1 MITKFK
7 SALLAAG
14 IALSAGSMIAAA
26 PASAQ
31 VNGIATT
38 EPAVVIARAAART
51 AAYNQINTTY
61 SAQLTQ
67 LTQYRQEMQTLQ
79 QSLDTDKDNQL
90 SQAEIDAN
98 PTVVQQIQA
107 KEQQIQQASQPI
119 VMAQYFV
126 IEQILGEL
134 VNARTQVISSKGIQL
149 MIAPDAIQYAPPQ
162 IDVTSDI
169 VAALDQRLPTVS
181 TTVPANWQPRQSTVQ
196 MQQAVQQVLVLA
208 AQQQAAQQAAQ
219 QQGAA
224 GGNVEGR

>member
-14 IALSAGSMIAAA
+14 IAFSAGSMIAAV

-38 EPAVVIARAAART
+38 EPAVVIARAAARAT
-51 AAYNQINTTY
+51 AYSQINTTY
-61 SAQLTQ
+61 AAQLTQ
-67 LTQYRQEMQTLQ
+67 LNQYRQEMQTLQ

-107 KEQQIQQASQPI
+107 KEQQIQQTGQPI

-134 VNARTQVISSKGIQL
+134 VNARTQVISDKGIQL
-149 MIAPDAIQYAPPQ
+149 MISPDAIQYAPPQ

-169 VAALDQRLPTVS
+169 VAALDQRLPAVS

-196 MQQAVQQVLVLA
+196 MHQGVQQVLVLA